1 MLLNAQKFL
10 IKKELV
16 DFNTFFIIIYLQ
28 IVTAQCFC
36 KYNKSLITRKI
47 VVIIRFSR

>member
-10 IKKELV
+10 IRKDLLILI
-16 DFNTFFIIIYLQ
+16 DFLIIIYLQ

-36 KYNKSLITRKI
+36 KYNKSQITRKS